1 MYACAALYLSL
12 CVCVCVLLMC
22 VLACAALPA
31 MCAFVTLSLASLSP
45 CHSPNPPRPCFSCLF
60 LPLSSPFSH
69 SLSPCRPGTRFIRF
83 SPVFVGQLIRPLI
96 DEFPSVK
103 LHLPRK
109 WTSLPR
115 CAILQNC
122 NMHNK
127 SRTMSAFGVIAN
139 VALLPRQINP
149 FTSVSTDWLSHR
161 YNTSSLSPACR
172 TATSNAASFGRL
184 GLVPS
189 CSLSTWM
196 LPSTFF
202 WRRQQTGPTSHLA
215 SIVLYAV
222 PVLVVAGLHAS
233 VSRQLKCRRV
243 NKNRDQH
250 QPSLLCVAVMRH

>member
-1 MYACAALYLSL
+1 MSHTTGTNNYNLSIQDFLSRQLNPNPARTQYRLACVNKTSRMHICEARKVRVCHSPSPLLCTRVLLSISLY
-12 CVCVCVLLMC
+12 VCVCSSCVFLRVLLS
-22 VLACAALPA
+22 LS

-109 WTSLPR
+109 WASLLR

-161 YNTSSLSPACR
+161 YNTSSLPQPVAQ
-172 TATSNAASFGRL
+172 
-184 GLVPS
+184 
-189 CSLSTWM
+189 
-196 LPSTFF
+196 LP
-202 WRRQQTGPTSHLA
+202 PTLQ
-215 SIVLYAV
+215 
-222 PVLVVAGLHAS
+222 
-233 VSRQLKCRRV
+233 VSA
-243 NKNRDQH
+243 D
-250 QPSLLCVAVMRH
+250 